1 MQNPSLRQEITRKLE
16 KRPLRILIVTHAPLL
31 PESGAAQMAINLGQA
46 LKDLGHSVTLWS
58 PPPIP
63 ATVRSWNRFPYVKRS
78 LQSYFEAQSGF
89 DLVDCPSFM
98 LSMSMK
104 GKTLIVCRNV
114 QPDLLYLLSG
124 LNIDIEQGWR
134 SLLRFPIHFL
144 NAGLQAIDVIR
155 GWSVA
160 DQIYCLGTHELK
172 WMEKWFPFW
181 RGKLTAYDN
190 AISATDQKKL
200 EHIRVNRPPLKDE
213 SIRFLWIG
221 RWVRH
226 KGITEL
232 EHFIQDWLLMRPQD
246 SFTIAGCGDCRFSK
260 MLSKL
265 SESDHVNV
273 IPQFSRLELF
283 DLLANHHVGLFSSRV
298 EGWGLSLNEMLE
310 SGMPVFATA
319 AGGVE
324 DLKALLGS
332 RLKPFPPTLED
343 LTSRSALT
351 PWPAEY
357 YQRFTWEAIAKK
369 YLNKLMT

>member
-1 MQNPSLRQEITRKLE
+1 MQKTNLRQKITRKLE
-16 KRPLRILIVTHAPLL
+16 KRPLRILIATHAPLS
-31 PESGAAQMAINLGQA
+31 PEYGAAQMAINLGQA
-46 LKDLGHSVTLWS
+46 FKDLGHRVTLWS
-58 PPPIP
+58 PQPIP
-63 ATVRSWNRFPYVKRS
+63 TTVPSWNRFRYMQKG
-78 LQSYFEAQSGF
+78 LLAFLEAQPDF
-89 DLVDCPSFM
+89 DVIDCPPFM
-98 LSMSMK
+98 LTEPTK
-104 GKTLIVCRNV
+104 NKALIVCRDV

-124 LNIDIEQGWR
+124 LNIDLEQGWKD
-134 SLLRFPIHFL
+134 LLRFPFNCL
-144 NAGLQAIDVIR
+144 NASLRAVDVIR

-160 DQIYCLGTHELK
+160 NQIYCLGTHELR

-181 RGKLTAYDN
+181 QEKLTVYDN
-190 AISATDQKKL
+190 AISETDQRKL
-200 EHIRVNRPPLKDE
+200 EHIRKERPQLRDE
-213 SIRFLWIG
+213 SIKFLWIG

-232 EHFIQDWLLMRPQD
+232 AHFIEDWLLMRPQD
-246 SFTIAGCGDCRFSK
+246 SFTIAGCGDCKFSK

-265 SESDHVNV
+265 SESGQVNV
-273 IPQFSRLELF
+273 IPQFSRVELF

-298 EGWGLSLNEMLE
+298 EGWGLSINEMLE

-332 RLKPFPPTLED
+332 RLKPFPPTIE
-343 LTSRSALT
+343 ALPNHST
-351 PWPAEY
+351 LDPWPAEY